1 MSARRQRPR
10 PEASRDP
17 LRERI
22 EKALISLVGN
32 HGYEVTTED
41 AICGLAE
48 ISKSQFSSRFAD
60 KEECFLELYE
70 AMGID
75 FGERILRAYKSHS
88 GWHDRIWAA
97 GWAATEFLRE
107 DPVRARFFVIEVNSA
122 GDEAMRRRH
131 NAMCAFAGLLDAGR
145 EELEEPDSISRATA
159 EMMTGAIYYTIRNRI
174 LDGSLERGDDFLAE
188 LVYLAVLPYLGRSRA
203 ESELKVHALH

>member
-1 MSARRQRPR
+1 VSAHRQRPR

-48 ISKSQFSSRFAD
+48 ISSAQFTSRFVD
-60 KEECFLELYE
+60 KEECFLELYD
-70 AMGID
+70 AMRIE
-75 FGERILRAYKSHS
+75 FGERILRAYRSRS
-88 GWHDRIWAA
+88 GWHDRVWAA
-97 GWAATEFLRE
+97 GWAAIEFLRE
-107 DPVRARFFVIEVNSA
+107 DPVRARLFIIEVNSA
-122 GDEAMRRRH
+122 GVEAVRRRH
-131 NAMCAFAGLLDAGR
+131 QAMRTFAELLDTGR
-145 EELEEPDSISRATA
+145 GEIEDPDSISRATA
-159 EMMTGAIYYTIRNRI
+159 EMVTGAIYYTIRDRI
-174 LDGSLERGDDFLAE
+174 LDGSVERGDDFLAE
-188 LVYLAVLPYLGRSRA
+188 LVYLAVLPYLGRRRA